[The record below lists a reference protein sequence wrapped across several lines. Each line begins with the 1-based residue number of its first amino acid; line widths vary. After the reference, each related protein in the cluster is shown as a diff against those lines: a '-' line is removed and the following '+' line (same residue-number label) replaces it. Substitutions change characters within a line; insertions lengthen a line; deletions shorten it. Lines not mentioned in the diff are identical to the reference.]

1 LRSSDRDFLQTWV
14 NDYADDPAW
23 EKLVADARRF
33 QKSPMFDPISLIWNA
48 LRARR
53 AAEDAGSGV
62 DPLDEE
68 RRKRREELLDL
79 AKAADG
85 LAAFWRQAQVRCAV
99 LDPWRPPFPVPF
111 EQVFHADSGRCRPPF
126 RDNSAHHSEMISPT
140 VPG

>member
-1 LRSSDRDFLQTWV
+1 MRSSDGDFLQTWV
-14 NDYADDPAW
+14 DDYADDPAW

-33 QKSPMFDPISLIWNA
+33 QKSSMFDPISLIWNA

-79 AKAADG
+79 AR
-85 LAAFWRQAQVRCAV
+85 RQTVSPR
-99 LDPWRPPFPVPF
+99 
-111 EQVFHADSGRCRPPF
+111 SGGKPR
-126 RDNSAHHSEMISPT
+126 
-140 VPG
+140 